1 MRLPAVERAAAHE
14 ILAENRPETL
24 RSDVLKIGHH
34 RGKNSTTQG
43 FLDAVQPQIGII
55 SVGQA
60 NPYEHPS
67 PELLERLQVAGV
79 RILRRDREGAVHV
92 LTDGQKL
99 EIRCFVACPGAEN
112 TASNRTE
119 TPNQKQ
125 SGEKK

>member
-1 MRLPAVERAAAHE
+1 MRLAAVARAAAHE

-60 NPYEHPS
+60 NPYGHPS

-79 RILRRDREGAVHV
+79 RILRRDREGAEIGRAHV
-92 LTDGQKL
+92 
-99 EIRCFVACPGAEN
+99 
-112 TASNRTE
+112 
-119 TPNQKQ
+119 
-125 SGEKK
+125 